1 MLLATVG
8 LASGSILVKLIYR
21 EGVAPVT
28 MLGLRMVMASAMLW
42 LLFLTVKDFRPYLR
56 LESRWQFWGC
66 LAVGATNA
74 VSQLLYF
81 LALTDLNPGLAQMIF
96 ACNPAIVVIIML
108 FFGER
113 LTGLKISRLGLALL
127 GLYFLT
133 LAGSSSG
140 SKGVSFTSVVLIL
153 ACAAVYAVHLVLYQ
167 KLLSTTSSMTNTVY
181 ILSTMAVIYVV
192 MELVQHG
199 LSGVI
204 QVSGVAWFWLVLMS
218 LFATVIARLL
228 MFTGLKLAGGTQ
240 VALTGVSEPL
250 LVLLGSTL
258 ILGEQFSPAQWLG
271 AGLVVASLVLAGFSR
286 SSQKKENVI

>member
-8 LASGSILVKLIYR
+8 LASGSIIVKFIYR
-21 EGVAPVT
+21 EGVSPVT
-28 MLGLRMVMASAMLW
+28 MLCLRMIIASAILW
-42 LLFLTVKDFRPYLR
+42 LLFVAIKDFRPYLR
-56 LESRWQFWGC
+56 LESRRQFWGC
-66 LAVGATNA
+66 VAVGATNA

-133 LAGSSSG
+133 LVGSSG
-140 SKGVSFTSVVLIL
+140 DKAVSFTSVALIVV
-153 ACAAVYAVHLVLYQ
+153 CAVVYAAHLVLYQ
-167 KLLSTTSSMTNTVY
+167 KLLSDTSSMTNTVY
-181 ILSTMAVIYVV
+181 ILSTMAVIYLV
-192 MELVQHG
+192 MELAQRG
-199 LSGVI
+199 FAGVTN
-204 QVSGVAWFWLVLMS
+204 VSGVAWFWLVLMS
-218 LFATVIARLL
+218 LFATVVARLL
-228 MFTGLKLAGGTQ
+228 MFTGLKLVGGTQ

-258 ILGEQFSPAQWLG
+258 ILGEQFSPGQWLG
-271 AGLVVASLVLAGFSR
+271 AGLVVTSLALAGLAR
-286 SSQKKENVI
+286 SPQKKENIP